1 MTDAMDKTYN
11 EGRLAFRQYFATCGP
26 NVKQNDPRM
35 PPNPH
40 VGYYEGLAW
49 LYGFESELRRHVVFT
64 PKASSRMALD
74 RDAWAAAP
82 SVATWLYILIYQTFT
97 VLVTRNGEP
106 ISF

>member
-1 MTDAMDKTYN
+1 MLDAVDKAYKTYN

-49 LYGFESELRRHVVFT
+49 LHGFEFELRRHVVFN
-64 PKASSRMALD
+64 PSMRGFRGFAFVEFLI
-74 RDAWAAAP
+74 AAFEGLARIMHCGLAG
-82 SVATWLYILIYQTFT
+82 VA
-97 VLVTRNGEP
+97 
-106 ISF
+106 